1 MPEKTPVRVDYTN
14 ATATGLAEY
23 QISEYISAKH
33 GGTGNSGVSN
43 AEFLIGNATVSDP
56 KYIKKKILG
65 TDNQI
70 SVFTSA
76 IKIILDSRPTTG
88 GSPSNFFEG
97 ETVYQGSISSP
108 TATGLVITG
117 TNNTTDF
124 VLQHQSG
131 EFVQAGSLLA
141 QNANIG
147 SNSLRTATVYTSDE
161 INPLDEQE
169 EVTFKLGTYSVIT
182 NDFLVDCGEIT
193 L

>member
-14 ATATGLAEY
+14 NTATGLAEY
-23 QISEYISAKH
+23 QTSEYISVKH
-33 GGTGNSGVSN
+33 GGTGNSGVSS

-65 TDNQI
+65 TDDQI

-76 IKIILDSRPTTG
+76 IKIILDSRPIAG

-97 ETVYQGSISSP
+97 EIVYQGNINIP

-124 VLQHQSG
+124 VLQYKTG
-131 EFVQAGSLLA
+131 EFVQAGSLFA
-141 QNANIG
+141 QNSNVD
-147 SNSLRTATVYTSDE
+147 SNSLRTATILTSAE
-161 INPLDEQE
+161 INPLAEQE
-169 EVTFKLGTYSVIT
+169 EITFKLGTYSIVT
-182 NDFLVDCGEIT
+182 NDFLVDCGEII